1 VANAGDDRSV
11 QAGDK
16 VLLDGSSSYD
26 TDGNVLQYRWK
37 QISGLQVIL
46 ENENEVIASF
56 VAENIGFYEFELIV
70 SDGIFESSDIV
81 LIEITEKTIQLL
93 SPGNGEVFFS
103 RPTLSWDGKG
113 CDSFKVYLSR
123 DGKRF
128 YEVGETAEEN
138 FTVRPLTN
146 LLYSTDK
153 NKLSP
158 IYWKV
163 LGKHDGEGNT
173 WLESPTWQYYNIRK
187 NILIEKFFTWLFSI
201 QDSLLTQPS
210 PSPF

>member
-1 VANAGDDRSV
+1 MANAGYDRSV
-11 QAGDK
+11 QAGDT
-16 VLLDGSSSYD
+16 VLLDGYSSYD
-26 TDGNVLQYRWK
+26 TDGDVLQYRWK
-37 QISGLQVIL
+37 QISGFEVIL

-56 VAENIGFYEFELIV
+56 VACNEGFYEFELTV

-103 RPTLSWDGKG
+103 RPTLRWDGKG

-138 FTVRPLTN
+138 FTVRPLAN
-146 LLYSTDK
+146 LLFSTDK
-153 NKLSP
+153 SKLSP

-163 LGKHDGEGNT
+163 LGKQDGEENI
-173 WLESPTWQYYNIRK
+173 WLESPTLQYYNIRK
-187 NILIEKFFTWLFSI
+187 NILIENFITWLTSI
-201 QDSLLTQPS
+201 INASK
-210 PSPF
+210 

>member
-1 VANAGDDRSV
+1 M
-11 QAGDK
+11 
-16 VLLDGSSSYD
+16 LLDGSSSYD
-26 TDGNVLQYRWK
+26 TDGDVLQYRWK

-56 VAENIGFYEFELIV
+56 VAESEGFYEFELTV

-103 RPTLSWDGKG
+103 RPTLRWDGKG

-146 LLYSTDK
+146 ILYST
-153 NKLSP
+153 NKKDFSP

-163 LGKHDGEGNT
+163 LGKLDGEGNI

-187 NILIEKFFTWLFSI
+187 NILIENFFTWLTSVI
-201 QDSLLTQPS
+201 NASR
-210 PSPF
+210 